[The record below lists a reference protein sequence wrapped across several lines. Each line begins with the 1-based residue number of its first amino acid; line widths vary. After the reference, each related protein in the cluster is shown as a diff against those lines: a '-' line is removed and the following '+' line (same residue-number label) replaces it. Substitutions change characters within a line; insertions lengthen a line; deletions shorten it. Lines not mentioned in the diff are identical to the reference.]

1 MPDSIHSASPYSAG
15 PASFSRLFDII
26 RHLRS
31 PEGCAWDRAQ
41 SPQTLRASLV
51 EEVWECVSA
60 IDAHD
65 DKNLQEE
72 LGDLYLLVTM
82 VAWMKE
88 QEGAFT
94 VEAALTGISE
104 KLVRRHP
111 HVFGSLKTGSAD
123 QALRQWDEIKAAE
136 KKAAGIS
143 GSALDAVPKSL
154 PPLEKAAEIQKKAAR
169 VGFDWP
175 GPEPVWD
182 KIDEELWELR
192 EAIKTGDAARIEDET
207 GDLLFSVV
215 NLARLLKTDPGVAL
229 HGTNRKFETRF
240 REVERRLTEQ
250 GVRLADAGLARMDEL
265 WNQVKAE
272 ESRRLARDEESRKL
286 AADQENAAK

>member
-1 MPDSIHSASPYSAG
+1 
-15 PASFSRLFDII
+15 
-26 RHLRS
+26 
-31 PEGCAWDRAQ
+31 
-41 SPQTLRASLV
+41 V

-82 VAWMKE
+82 LAWMKE

-94 VEAALTGISE
+94 VEAALTGIAE

-111 HVFGSLKTGSAD
+111 HVFGSTKTDLPD
-123 QALRQWDEIKAAE
+123 QALRHWDEIKAAE

-143 GSALDAVPKSL
+143 GSALDTVPKSL
-154 PPLEKAAEIQKKAAR
+154 PPLEKAAELQKKAAR

-192 EAIKTGDAARIEDET
+192 EAVKTGDAARIEDEA
-207 GDLLFSVV
+207 GDLLFTVV
-215 NLARLLKTDPGVAL
+215 NLARLLKTDAGVAL
-229 HGTNRKFETRF
+229 HGTNTKFETRF

-265 WNQVKAE
+265 WNQVKAQ
-272 ESRRLARDEESRKL
+272 ESRTLAP
-286 AADQENAAK
+286 DQESAAK